1 MKKLLGAVTFG
12 QRVALGAAALLGLL
26 LLAFV
31 DLSPKVEGDFFFSSD
46 DPQIQASRRI
56 ETTFRDDPQ
65 ILVAVRAPRLFSR
78 AALVRTFALTE
89 DLASIDG
96 VTGVYSV
103 THGPQETHDVAE
115 LDPDEVREEIVESPF
130 WRRLLLSPD
139 RKICF
144 LVLVLDEKST
154 NEDEPRR
161 HLIEAIDAAID
172 RHEARDFELAASG
185 VPYVAEHIRADL
197 TRDLKTFTIAAIVAF
212 TALLWLLFRSAAAV
226 FGTLTAALSACF
238 ATFLIRAAFGMS
250 TGILTPNLWIIAFVL
265 TLSHVV
271 FLTASY
277 GRQAAAPAEKEPLA
291 AAVRQTGPA
300 SAWSLAANLCG
311 FASLIFVEA
320 KPLRDFGISGAIASA
335 AALAAAYLV
344 YPPFLA
350 AVPPPAETGGL
361 HRAGERFFLHRHRFL
376 AALLIVVAFALVP
389 FSRKVDTDPS
399 LPSYLASG
407 SEVRTG
413 LEAIDRSGGSSTLEL
428 AVRDARGG
436 ALADKESFE
445 RLRALQADL
454 EKHPDV
460 GSVVSV
466 ALLMEELQRP
476 WYSFLFSW
484 EKRVEALE
492 ERRPCTDRENVPGRE
507 PRARPFHSQDA
518 RGDQKPTARGD
529 HRRGRS
535 DRAETRIRRGD
546 HGRCV
551 QPSERALG
559 AGPHERR
566 ARARGPAGPLLRHHA
581 RDVAIPEG
589 RRHDDAVLGRRPDH
603 AVWHRRTDG
612 DATRHHLRARGERGV
627 ADGDRRDD
635 PSRLCG
641 ATRSRW
647 CPRRRERLERLASGS
662 RRVVEADCR
671 VHARRRRGL
680 LSLPRLE
687 VPALAAPGNPRLR
700 GRGPHRSRRARRS
713 SGDGHGQGQP
723 SDSSGAGAG
732 LNSTVTDSAST
743 TSIFRPFRR

>member
-492 ERRPCTDRENVPGRE
+492 ERDRARIARTFLDESHVLGRFILRMHE
-507 PRARPFHSQDA
+507 ETRNRPRAAIIAEVEAIVRKHGFDAAITGGAFSLQSALSELVHTSVVRGLGGLLVLFFVITLVTSRSPRAAVTMTLCLGVVPITLYGIVGLTGMRLDIISAPAANVALPMGIDEMIHLAYAVRRVRGGA
-518 RGDQKPTARGD
+518 RGVGSDWSDWRQALEELWRPTVASMLVVAAGFSLFLVSRFPPSQHLGILVCVGAVLTD
-529 HRRGRS
+529 LAVLVVLPATATVKVS
-535 DRAETRIRRGD
+535 PRI
-546 HGRCV
+546 
-551 QPSERALG
+551 L
-559 AGPHERR
+559 R
-566 ARARGPAGPLLRHHA
+566 ARARA
-581 RDVAIPEG
+581 
-589 RRHDDAVLGRRPDH
+589 
-603 AVWHRRTDG
+603 
-612 DATRHHLRARGERGV
+612 
-627 ADGDRRDD
+627 
-635 PSRLCG
+635 
-641 ATRSRW
+641 
-647 CPRRRERLERLASGS
+647 
-662 RRVVEADCR
+662 
-671 VHARRRRGL
+671 
-680 LSLPRLE
+680 
-687 VPALAAPGNPRLR
+687 
-700 GRGPHRSRRARRS
+700 
-713 SGDGHGQGQP
+713 
-723 SDSSGAGAG
+723 
-732 LNSTVTDSAST
+732 
-743 TSIFRPFRR
+743 